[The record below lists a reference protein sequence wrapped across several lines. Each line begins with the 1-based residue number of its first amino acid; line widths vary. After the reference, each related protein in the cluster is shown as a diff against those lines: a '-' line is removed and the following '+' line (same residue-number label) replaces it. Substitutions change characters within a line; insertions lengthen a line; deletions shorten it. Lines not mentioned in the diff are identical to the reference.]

1 MVQSIAYLLPTNADR
16 INFALCSSD
25 LAAKILPA
33 ESHIWR
39 GLFRDTF
46 DEIVKRSVVDYKIE
60 YQIRT
65 IVLAR
70 AVDFKYGQQE
80 KQTYW
85 LELLRD
91 MIQESLYQD
100 KITESDEVPKNFNCL
115 REALYNTEFL
125 SRPVSG
131 YMMRKP
137 DPPSDLFCAVQL
149 VILLSKTEEILCRDD
164 NGNN

>member
-1 MVQSIAYLLPTNADR
+1 MIQNIAYLLPTNADR
-16 INFALCSSD
+16 INFAQCSSD

-33 ESHIWR
+33 ESHVWR
-39 GLFRDTF
+39 RLFRDTY
-46 DEIVKRSVVDYKIE
+46 DEILKLSVVDYKIE

-70 AVDFKYGQQE
+70 AVDFKYGQME

-91 MIQESLYQD
+91 MICDGLYQD
-100 KITESDEVPKNFNCL
+100 KSNEVPKNFNCL

-125 SRPVSG
+125 NRPVSG

-149 VILLSKTEEILCRDD
+149 VIPLSKKIKEKLIK
-164 NGNN
+164 